1 VDPAGWR
8 SFAPALFGSVPPP
21 VRRIIAAVVH
31 RQVRAG
37 LHAQG
42 LGRHSQAELYAM
54 GRADLEAISRALDER
69 PFFFGARPTTIDAI
83 AYGCLD
89 TLLNVPVE
97 TELKRIAQGF
107 PKLAAYCARM
117 TAHLDAI

>member
-1 VDPAGWR
+1 M
-8 SFAPALFGSVPPP
+8 AL
-21 VRRIIAAVVH
+21 H
-31 RQVRAG
+31 
-37 LHAQG
+37 
-42 LGRHSQAELYAM
+42 
-54 GRADLEAISRALDER
+54 ER
-69 PFFFGARPTTIDAI
+69 PFFFGERPTTIDAI

-107 PKLAAYCARM
+107 PNLAAYCARM